1 MVALQRVAMDV
12 VPDIIQDLVSTDPLL
27 DFESLPLVIVQYSM
41 YYNIKCPE
49 TGTLVTRPTSHIS
62 FGGGVIV
69 VIVQ

>member
-12 VPDIIQDLVSTDPLL
+12 VPDIIQDLVSTDPFI
-27 DFESLPLVIVQYSM
+27 DFGSNYVVQYSM

>member
-1 MVALQRVAMDV
+1 MTLQRVAMDV

-49 TGTLVTRPTSHIS
+49 TGTLANITHLCQR
-62 FGGGVIV
+62 FLLGVG
-69 VIVQ
+69 